1 LNEKALSV
9 DKEKYG
15 YTKQI
20 LRENMQKNI
29 NKDII
34 DLFINALNNIEIIHN
49 DSNYLENEVNN
60 IEAKISEI
68 SNL

>member
-1 LNEKALSV
+1 
-9 DKEKYG
+9 
-15 YTKQI
+15 
-20 LRENMQKNI
+20 MQKNI